1 MLKRELKI
9 NFKGLIIWSVVLLG
23 IYLLVF
29 AIYPSLM
36 TEETKQSLQVMM
48 ESMPKEM
55 LATFNMDI
63 VGIESAFGWFKTEG
77 YIFLTLIGGL
87 YAAILGGTI
96 LLKEESDKTI
106 EFLAAKPVSREKI
119 VTAKIVC
126 GMINIAIFTAIISV
140 GNFIALAN
148 TEDFQANQF
157 WMISILPV
165 LLYYLFFFISL
176 FISTFM
182 KKSKKAMTVGIGLV
196 FISYFLQIIGG
207 MGENTEWIKN
217 ISLFEFASARYIVL
231 NNEINMVYVWIGVA
245 IIAFCTVGTYYR
257 YHQKEFK

>member
-9 NFKGLIIWSVVLLG
+9 NFKGLIIWAVVLLG

-36 TEETKQSLQVMM
+36 TEETKQTLEVML
-48 ESMPKEM
+48 ESMSKEI
-55 LATFNMDI
+55 LSTFNMDI

-77 YIFLTLIGGL
+77 YLFLTLIGGL

-119 VTAKIVC
+119 VTAKILC
-126 GMINIAIFTAIISV
+126 GIINIAIFTAIVSA
-140 GNFIALAN
+140 GNWIALAN
-148 TEDFQANQF
+148 TEDFNANQF
-157 WMISILPV
+157 WMISLLPL

-176 FISTFM
+176 IISTLM
-182 KKSKKAMTVGIGLV
+182 KKSKKAMTIGIGLV

-207 MGENTEWIKN
+207 MGENTEWIKS

-231 NNEINMVYVWIGVA
+231 NNEINMVYVWIGLG
-245 IIAFCTVGTYYR
+245 IIALCTIGTYYR